1 MGTGGE
7 SLHPNPRT
15 MATTT
20 CCFTALQPFTATGF
34 VVQVA
39 GIDAD
44 GAGIYHPTLKA
55 ALEYAHQAN
64 GNGFTCFVH
73 LA

>member
-1 MGTGGE
+1 MT
-7 SLHPNPRT
+7 S
-15 MATTT
+15 TT

-44 GAGIYHPTLKA
+44 GAGTYHSTLKA
-55 ALEYAHQAN
+55 ALEYAYQAN
-64 GNGFTCFVH
+64 SNGFTCFVH